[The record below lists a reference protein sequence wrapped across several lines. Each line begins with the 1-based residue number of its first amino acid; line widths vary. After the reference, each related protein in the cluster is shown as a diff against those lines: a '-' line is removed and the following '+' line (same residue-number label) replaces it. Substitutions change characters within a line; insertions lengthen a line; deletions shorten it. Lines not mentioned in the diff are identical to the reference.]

1 MKILTNWWSWAYI
14 LITYG
19 ADQMSDLLT
28 IAGKFDLNG
37 EAFSCKPY
45 GSGHIHDTY
54 LLETKNEEIHRYI
67 LQRINTFVFT
77 KPDAVQDNIWRI
89 LSFLKKR
96 EEVSKSLGIRD
107 LGLIETMDGELA
119 FIDTSGSYWRC
130 FEYIDNTFV
139 LENVQNPSQAFE
151 GARLFGDFMA
161 RLIDYD
167 PRRLHVT
174 IPRFMDA
181 KWRQEQLTMA
191 EFTNPGDR
199 LKQSQPELRRIREL
213 QGISDHYIRLHEALP
228 DRVVHNDCKINN
240 VLFDQD
246 TGKGITVIDL
256 DTVMTGKLLTDFGDM
271 VRTFTVKGSE
281 DSTEKEAYTCQTT
294 LFEGL
299 VSGYAEVL
307 APVITEVERAN
318 LLLGGKIVIYMQA
331 IRFLADYI
339 NKDVY
344 YKVDSPDQNLL
355 RARNQLNLLESV
367 LEQETDLQRIIE
379 NSFHGSITG

>member
-1 MKILTNWWSWAYI
+1 
-14 LITYG
+14 
-19 ADQMSDLLT
+19 MSDFLT

-37 EAFSCKPY
+37 EAYSCKPY

-54 LLETKNEEIHRYI
+54 LLESKDEEVHRYI
-67 LQRINTFVFT
+67 LQRLNTFVFT

-89 LSFLKKR
+89 LSFLKKQ
-96 EEVSKSLGIRD
+96 EEVKKPVGIRD
-107 LGLIETMDGELA
+107 LGLIETKDGELA
-119 FIDTSGSYWRC
+119 FIDANGSYWRC
-130 FEYIDNTFV
+130 FDFIDDTFV
-139 LENVQNPSQAFE
+139 LDNVQNPSQAFE
-151 GARLFGDFMA
+151 GARLFGDFLA
-161 RLIDYD
+161 RLMDYD

-181 KWRQEQLTMA
+181 EWRQEQLTMA

-199 LKQSQPELRRIREL
+199 LKQAQPELKRIRQL
-213 QGISDHYIRLHEALP
+213 QKISDQYIRLQQALP
-228 DRVVHNDCKINN
+228 DRVVHNDTKINN
-240 VLFDQD
+240 VLFDQA

-256 DTVMTGKLLTDFGDM
+256 DTVMTGKMLTDFGDM

-281 DSTEKEAYTCQTT
+281 DSTDRASYTCQAA

-307 APVITEVERAN
+307 SPVITEVELAN

-339 NKDVY
+339 NGDVY
-344 YKVDSPDQNLL
+344 YKVTSPEQNLL
-355 RARNQLNLLESV
+355 RTRNQLNLLDSV
-367 LEQETDLQRIIE
+367 LEQESDLQRIIAS
-379 NSFHGSITG
+379 SFQSGN